1 MLSKPRKS
9 IRELFREGTAI
20 DAALRGAVKDAL
32 RRHKQ
37 LGHTVV
43 VWENG
48 KIVRLQPEQI
58 LLEEGGDDRSVA
70 S

>member
-9 IRELFREGTAI
+9 IRDLFREGTAI
-20 DAALRGAVKDAL
+20 DAALRGAVRDAL
-32 RRHKQ
+32 QRHKQ

-48 KIVRLQPEQI
+48 KIVRLQPHEI
-58 LLEEGGDDRSVA
+58 LLEGGEDRSVA